1 MSNKADKNIDPVVQV
16 QREANAA
23 TNAVERER
31 LRGKPTQPVSVYA
44 DPGSSNKIEN
54 VVRAA
59 DKVLTDL
66 GLPPHRFEASQN
78 AGGRSG
84 GHGPPDGADG
94 TFETDHTAEQEF
106 EDGPLGSVAPDDS
119 VPSHAAGS
127 HSQTQS
133 KFTSEPSINDASGI
147 STIDWAKK

>member
-16 QREANAA
+16 QKEANAA

-66 GLPPHRFEASQN
+66 GRRPIDSRLR
-78 AGGRSG
+78 RMR
-84 GHGPPDGADG
+84 
-94 TFETDHTAEQEF
+94 TDSREVTN
-106 EDGPLGSVAPDDS
+106 LS
-119 VPSHAAGS
+119 VPWM
-127 HSQTQS
+127 
-133 KFTSEPSINDASGI
+133 EPWNPAILENRNLRMVP
-147 STIDWAKK
+147 